1 MNSPM
6 TSDDGNPDYIEILR
20 ETDKKWGILRAQEY
34 ENMCPTFAKHMLE
47 IMWDI
52 EHGITPLIYD
62 IDNLH
67 HPLNYWYDIVS
78 LGTRIRT
85 WWRGE
90 KNPYRA

>member
-1 MNSPM
+1 M
-6 TSDDGNPDYIEILR
+6 TSDDGKPDYIEILR
-20 ETDKKWGILRAQEY
+20 ETDKQWGVLRAQEY